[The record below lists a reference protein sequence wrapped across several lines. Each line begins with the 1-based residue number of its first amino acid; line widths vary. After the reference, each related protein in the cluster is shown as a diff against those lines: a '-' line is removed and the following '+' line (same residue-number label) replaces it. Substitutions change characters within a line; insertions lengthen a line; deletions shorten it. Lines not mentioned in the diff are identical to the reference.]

1 MHPESS
7 WGMDLVCLSSPV
19 SPGWSHGVCSAH
31 LLVGKE
37 KGRDGVGV
45 EQDGMGWDG
54 MGWDGM
60 GWDGMGWD
68 RIG

>member
-1 MHPESS
+1 MHRESS

-45 EQDGMGWDG
+45 KQDGMGWDG
-54 MGWDGM
+54 
-60 GWDGMGWD
+60 
-68 RIG
+68 IG